1 MRNSDV
7 RNPLMEWIC
16 TLSMGQRVAIIIGLF
31 VLASI
36 PQIIHQ
42 MFPKVTFR
50 GPMILGFLFYVVVAL
65 NVVGYILISFQVNWK
80 ATTRNRA
87 ALLFSLISVLLFV
100 IAISA
105 MVCFFSNSSDSPKL
119 VMESPSVDGVC
130 TIQVYSNHFSIFEG
144 LDADVYVEWA
154 DNPGRK
160 VFLTK
165 IEGSYQLSIN
175 WVGNDK
181 VSINGQSF
189 LLRDGIIQK
198 IVS

>member
-105 MVCFFSNSSDSPKL
+105 MVCFLATLRIVLSWSWRALLEIEYVLFKYTVTIL
-119 VMESPSVDGVC
+119 VSLKDWMRMYMLSGL
-130 TIQVYSNHFSIFEG
+130 TIPEEKFF
-144 LDADVYVEWA
+144 
-154 DNPGRK
+154 
-160 VFLTK
+160 
-165 IEGSYQLSIN
+165 
-175 WVGNDK
+175 
-181 VSINGQSF
+181 
-189 LLRDGIIQK
+189 
-198 IVS
+198 